1 MQPFGQ
7 YSVSSYCCVGATCLL
22 TSKALQSSAAPL
34 RHRIYHL
41 TAGRPQ
47 NRIARSP
54 FFRGK
59 VKAMSASHIRA
70 ESSGVA
76 AVESDEWTSRLPAD
90 VGLDPVPLQELTER
104 IRSSM

>member
-7 YSVSSYCCVGATCLL
+7 YSVNSYCCAGATCLL
-22 TSKALQSSAAPL
+22 TSKALQLGSDPP
-34 RHRIYHL
+34 RHRIHHP

-76 AVESDEWTSRLPAD
+76 AVESDEWTSRSPAD
-90 VGLDPVPLQELTER
+90 VGLDPVPMQELTER
-104 IRSSM
+104 IRSS